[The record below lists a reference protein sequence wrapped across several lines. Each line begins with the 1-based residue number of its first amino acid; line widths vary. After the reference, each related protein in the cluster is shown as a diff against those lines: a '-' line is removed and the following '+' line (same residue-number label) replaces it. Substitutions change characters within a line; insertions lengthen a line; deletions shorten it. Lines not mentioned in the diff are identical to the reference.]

1 MPNDKQSLGLGFV
14 RYFDLDVTIR
24 AMLAYGKFIGECMDD
39 ARTTERARCAAIAER
54 YTHTGAGYPVP
65 VERVARDIWYAIRTE
80 GED

>member
-1 MPNDKQSLGLGFV
+1 MTDEQIAREFLRNV
-14 RYFDLDVTIR
+14 RDQRIEGVAEAVLVAI
-24 AMLAYGKFIGECMDD
+24 IGE
-39 ARTTERARCAAIAER
+39 ARATERARCAAIAER

>member
-1 MPNDKQSLGLGFV
+1 MTDEQIAQAYLEQYRNQWPNGV
-14 RYFDLDVTIR
+14 AVTVLTAI
-24 AMLAYGKFIGECMDD
+24 IGE
-39 ARTTERARCAAIAER
+39 ARATERARCAAIAER

>member
-1 MPNDKQSLGLGFV
+1 MTDDQIAREFV
-14 RYFDLDVTIR
+14 Q
-24 AMLAYGKFIGECMDD
+24 KFLIYRNRGVAVSTFVALIAEARRE
-39 ARTTERARCAAIAER
+39 ARTEERARCAAIAER